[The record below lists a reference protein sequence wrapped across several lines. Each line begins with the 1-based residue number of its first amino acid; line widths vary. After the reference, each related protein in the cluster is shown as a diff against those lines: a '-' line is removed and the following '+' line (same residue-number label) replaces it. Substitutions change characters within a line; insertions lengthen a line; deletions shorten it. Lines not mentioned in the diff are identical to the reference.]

1 MEVGIKMIGENIR
14 TQASRHVNSCL
25 FTMVAVDDDRKPV
38 PVPPLRPSS
47 PEERRRHSAANVRKE
62 SANRAGEALRVDPQ
76 TGVLGFARR
85 DAAGIPDEPH
95 R

>member
-62 SANRAGEALRVDPQ
+62 DANRAGEALRVDPQ
-76 TGVLGFARR
+76 T
-85 DAAGIPDEPH
+85 ES
-95 R
+95 